1 MHAGH
6 KADFL
11 EAINKKR
18 FKIHKISE
26 YTARTYK
33 FDLRNKKTGEIEP
46 NTSVFDYFKRQ
57 YNIYLEHGDLPVIE
71 TTKKGVV
78 YPMEVC
84 HMHGGQRYPYKLDEV
99 MV

>member
-1 MHAGH
+1 MFFRFN
-6 KADFL
+6 ADFL
-11 EAINKKR
+11 AAVMKKT
-18 FKIHKISE
+18 FKIHKIS
-26 YTARTYK
+26 TFTSRTYK
-33 FDLRNKKTGEIEP
+33 FDLKNKQTGKVEP

-57 YNIYLEHGDLPVIE
+57 YNIHLEHPDLPVIE

-84 HMHGGQRYPYKLDEV
+84 HMMGGQRYPYKLDEA